1 MRLGGSGGEAEE
13 AGGHGG
19 RKSQEACAAL
29 SHTEFFCYH
38 QGLLN
43 KTEIESDTEF
53 EVPAL
58 AAR

>member
-1 MRLGGSGGEAEE
+1 MVVESPR
-13 AGGHGG
+13 
-19 RKSQEACAAL
+19 RPL
-29 SHTEFFCYH
+29 SLTEFFCYH